1 MKSILQTNKQCYV
14 CGTTYDL
21 HSHHCIYGLANRK
34 LSEKYGLKVWLC
46 GRHHDLSNEGVHF
59 NVELDLA
66 IKQEAQRK
74 FEEVYPE
81 LNFRQIFGR
90 NYL

>member
-21 HSHHCIYGLANRK
+21 HSHHCIHGLANRK

-46 GRHHDLSNEGVHF
+46 GRHHDLSNDGVHS
-59 NVELDLA
+59 NAELDLA